1 MTAELAYAKMRSI
14 AADSEG
20 GALLRRSWL
29 PVAASGELTE
39 SSPILSVRVLDEGLV
54 LFRAGNGEVGLMQER
69 CPHNGYHLAGSSVD
83 ENSLV
88 CWKHGWNFG
97 IDGACWVVGYQGKT
111 WPVQWANA
119 RVYPVHSWGGLL
131 WSYLGSE
138 PAPEFSHPSIPADL
152 VGIET
157 VAVTG
162 VQPRNWVDSLAL
174 AVSDGH
180 ELIAPC
186 HSARPGLLM
195 LRLPVDEEHTW
206 ILAVGRASEQA
217 AAKAYIELDGQDG
230 LADIKPEARERV
242 LDTLKQ

>member
-1 MTAELAYAKMRSI
+1 MSTELSYGELRQIRAESR
-14 AADSEG
+14 G
-20 GALLRRSWL
+20 GELLRRAWL
-29 PVAASGELTE
+29 PVAASSELTE
-39 SSPILSVRVLDEGLV
+39 SSPILPVRVLDEGLI
-54 LFRAGNGEVGLMQER
+54 LFRSNSGEVGLMQER
-69 CPHNGYHLAGSSVD
+69 CPHNGYHLAGSSVE

-119 RVYPVHSWGGLL
+119 KTYPVHSWGGLL

-138 PAPEFSHPSIPADL
+138 PAPDFSHPSIPAEL

-162 VQPRNWVDSLAL
+162 VQPLNWLDSLAL

-180 ELIAPC
+180 EPIAPC
-186 HSARPGLLM
+186 HSARPGMLM

-206 ILAVGRASEQA
+206 MLAVGRAIEHA
-217 AAKAYIELDGQDG
+217 AAKAQIELEGRDGV
-230 LADIKPEARERV
+230 ADIKPEAIEQV
-242 LDTLKQ
+242 LQTLTS